1 MAITKIL
8 ARKGRLDVGIN
19 YVLNGD
25 KTQERVLTAHLNC
38 DPGRECRQ
46 MLDTKRAYGKED
58 GVQYYHIIQSFKP
71 GEITPEQALEIATEF
86 AKEHLPGYE
95 TVIGVH
101 VDKEHIHAHLMFN
114 SVNADTGEKYHSG
127 NWIVDNLNSALG
139 TWNGKLA
146 EIWQLLS
153 TTPENFK
160 GGGVWTV
167 MQDINGALQAI
178 GCALLVLFFVMGIVK
193 TCSSFTELKKPE
205 MVFKCFIRFVLAQA
219 AVTHGMELM
228 TALFK
233 VAQGMISTIM
243 TASGMSAL
251 TDTTLPSEM
260 VTIIEDVGFLESIPL
275 WAITLLGSLF
285 ICLIYKLGDAD
296 GCAESIDELGR
307 TTKQAGEDA
316 ESFSIKFKDGFA
328 AALKGAG
335 AAVGAVATA
344 AAAGIKVLNDI
355 AEATEE
361 YRENQGKLNT
371 AFEAAGYSTETA
383 KAAYQDLYA
392 VLGDSDNATESAQL
406 LAKLAKSEEDVAK
419 WGEIAAGVTGT
430 FGDALPINSLIEAAN
445 ETAKVGQ
452 VTGTLAD
459 ALNWVG
465 ISEDEFN
472 EKLSASADEADR
484 TRLITETLSSTYQ
497 NASNIFRENNEV
509 LMEANRAQAELDDSM
524 SKLGGAIAEVK
535 TELTAEFAPALSE
548 VMDALVGLAEG
559 AEGADQA
566 FTQAIDNLIGQ
577 ATEKLP
583 ELLEFGADII
593 INVISGIAN
602 ASPQLAEG
610 AVVAITALVEGLTGA
625 LPQIAEAAAQLI
637 GGLVSGLA
645 EAAPE
650 LIPAAANA
658 VAEVAQ
664 ALVDNAPLL
673 MDAALQLITA
683 LGDGLLDAIPV
694 LLEATPEIISSLLD
708 AILEGIP
715 QIIEAGITLLG
726 SLVEDL
732 PTIISTIIAVLPEI
746 ISSISSTLLDD
757 IPKIIEAG
765 VKLLTS
771 LVTDLPKII
780 AEIVRALPEIIT
792 GMVTELAKGVAKFED
807 VGGNLVRGLWTG
819 IQSLANWLWNKV
831 YGWISSIWDGITDF
845 FGIASPS
852 KEMAWVG
859 EMLVEG
865 LAGAVNKDGKKAVKA
880 VKAMA
885 SDMLSEVQAE
895 TGKVND
901 ALAGAARQAVQLS
914 TQDIGAELRR
924 QKELIAS
931 MEADL
936 RLRELQVR
944 GSMPQ
949 VSPQTVSVGITYDP
963 DVDYS
968 SLMLAAETLEEFEQY
983 AAQRTAKIIGEHI
996 DTVAQ
1001 GYADN
1006 AAILEQWRSTVEQ
1019 TMTGI
1024 EKSVNGV
1031 SYDPDVDYSAL
1042 MLEAKSVEEF
1052 LELSNKRAAKIAGE
1066 NIDVVARGYADN
1078 VQLLEQWSSAIQES
1092 RDDLVSAAD
1101 DMAVEF
1107 SRRMDEVTKNLNEAI
1122 QEMNVKEEAFQV
1134 GENNIRGLIDGTISM
1149 RDELVETYAQMGRDA
1164 LAAYK
1169 REVDQHSPSHKFEQA
1184 GRFDI
1189 QGLIHG
1195 AENEADHLDAAYAK
1209 LAQTALRSME
1219 RGLPTIVAEPPVT
1232 AVQERQTAAIVS
1244 AIASKDGGGGGIPI
1258 YIDKLVVRDDSDI
1271 QRIAQELYYITE
1283 REKRSRGGGSL

>member
-1 MAITKIL
+1 MAMRTISTKLVLDGEAEYRAKLKNINAEL
-8 ARKGRLDVGIN
+8 ALQKSELEKVQAQYRNSANSLEALSAKQAALKGQIDA
-19 YVLNGD
+19 LNE
-25 KTQERVLTAHLNC
+25 KH
-38 DPGRECRQ
+38 REQ
-46 MLDTKRAYGKED
+46 SAMLDKAREAQQKYADEADSLRAKLED
-58 GVQYYHIIQSFKP
+58 LKTS
-71 GEITPEQALEIATEF
+71 
-86 AKEHLPGYE
+86 
-95 TVIGVH
+95 
-101 VDKEHIHAHLMFN
+101 
-114 SVNADTGEKYHSG
+114 SADTAEEEE
-127 NWIVDNLNSALG
+127 
-139 TWNGKLA
+139 KLA
-146 EIWQLLS
+146 KQLATAEDS
-153 TTPENFK
+153 
-160 GGGVWTV
+160 
-167 MQDINGALQAI
+167 MQKAASAVVEYQKQLNNTERDQAKL
-178 GCALLVLFFVMGIVK
+178 GQ
-193 TCSSFTELKKPE
+193 ELKQTE
-205 MVFKCFIRFVLAQA
+205 QY
-219 AVTHGMELM
+219 
-228 TALFK
+228 
-233 VAQGMISTIM
+233 
-243 TASGMSAL
+243 L
-251 TDTTLPSEM
+251 TEATDS
-260 VTIIEDVGFLESIPL
+260 
-275 WAITLLGSLF
+275 
-285 ICLIYKLGDAD
+285 AD

-316 ESFSIKFKDGFA
+316 ESFSVKFKDGFA

-344 AAAGIKVLNDI
+344 AAAGIKILNDI

-452 VTGTLAD
+452 VTGVLAD

-472 EKLSASADEADR
+472 ERLSASADEADR

-497 NASNIFRENNEV
+497 NASDIFRKNNEV

-548 VMDALVGLAEG
+548 VMDALVGMAEG

-602 ASPQLAEG
+602 AAPQLAEG
-610 AVVAITALVEGLTGA
+610 AGVAITALVEGLTGALPQIAEGAVVVITALVDGLTGA

-673 MDAALQLITA
+673 LDAALQLITA

-715 QIIEAGITLLG
+715 QIIETGITLLG

-765 VKLLTS
+765 VELLTS

-792 GMVTELAKGVAKFED
+792 GMVTELAKGVSKFED

-819 IQSLANWLWNKV
+819 IQSLASWLWNKV

-865 LAGAVNKDGKKAVKA
+865 LAGAVNKDGQKAVKA
-880 VKAMA
+880 VKDMA
-885 SDMLSEVQAE
+885 SDMLSEVQSE

-901 ALAGAARQAVQLS
+901 VLASAAGQAVQLS
-914 TQDIGAELRR
+914 TQDIETELRR

-949 VSPQTVSVGITYDP
+949 VSPQAGSVDITYDP
-963 DVDYS
+963 N
-968 SLMLAAETLEEFEQY
+968 
-983 AAQRTAKIIGEHI
+983 
-996 DTVAQ
+996 
-1001 GYADN
+1001 ADN
-1006 AAILEQWRSTVEQ
+1006 I
-1019 TMTGI
+1019 
-1024 EKSVNGV
+1024 
-1031 SYDPDVDYSAL
+1031 
-1042 MLEAKSVEEF
+1042 
-1052 LELSNKRAAKIAGE
+1052 
-1066 NIDVVARGYADN
+1066 
-1078 VQLLEQWSSAIQES
+1078 QLLEQWSSAIQES
-1092 RDDLVSAAD
+1092 RDDLVRAAD
-1101 DMAVEF
+1101 DMAAEF
-1107 SRRMDEVTKNLNEAI
+1107 SRRMDEVTKSLNEAI

-1169 REVDQHSPSHKFEQA
+1169 REVDQRSPSHKFEQA

-1271 QRIAQELYYITE
+1271 QRIAQELYYLTE
-1283 REKRSRGGGSL
+1283 RERRSRGGGSL

>member
-1 MAITKIL
+1 MATRTISTKLVLDGEAEYRAKLKNINAEL
-8 ARKGRLDVGIN
+8 ALQKSELEKVQAQYRNSANSLEALSAKQAALKGQIDA
-19 YVLNGD
+19 LNE
-25 KTQERVLTAHLNC
+25 KH
-38 DPGRECRQ
+38 REQ
-46 MLDTKRAYGKED
+46 SAMLDKAREAQQKYADEADSLRAKLED
-58 GVQYYHIIQSFKP
+58 LKTS
-71 GEITPEQALEIATEF
+71 
-86 AKEHLPGYE
+86 
-95 TVIGVH
+95 
-101 VDKEHIHAHLMFN
+101 
-114 SVNADTGEKYHSG
+114 SADTAEEEEKLTKQLATAEDSMQKAASAVVEYQKQ
-127 NWIVDNLNSALG
+127 LNNTERDQAKLG
-139 TWNGKLA
+139 
-146 EIWQLLS
+146 Q
-153 TTPENFK
+153 
-160 GGGVWTV
+160 
-167 MQDINGALQAI
+167 
-178 GCALLVLFFVMGIVK
+178 
-193 TCSSFTELKKPE
+193 ELKQTE
-205 MVFKCFIRFVLAQA
+205 QY
-219 AVTHGMELM
+219 
-228 TALFK
+228 
-233 VAQGMISTIM
+233 
-243 TASGMSAL
+243 L
-251 TDTTLPSEM
+251 TEATDS
-260 VTIIEDVGFLESIPL
+260 
-275 WAITLLGSLF
+275 
-285 ICLIYKLGDAD
+285 AD

-316 ESFSIKFKDGFA
+316 ESFSVKFKDGFA

-355 AEATEE
+355 AEATAE

-452 VTGTLAD
+452 VTGVLAD

-497 NASNIFRENNEV
+497 NASDIFRKNNEV
-509 LMEANRAQAELDDSM
+509 LMEANRAQAELDESM

-535 TELTAEFAPALSE
+535 TELTAEFAPALSA

-566 FTQAIDNLIGQ
+566 FTQAIDNLISQ

-593 INVISGIAN
+593 INVIGGIAN

-625 LPQIAEAAAQLI
+625 LPQIAEAATQLI

-658 VAEVAQ
+658 VAEVAR

-673 MDAALQLITA
+673 LDAALQLITA

-715 QIIEAGITLLG
+715 QIIETGITLLG

-765 VKLLTS
+765 VELLTS

-792 GMVTELAKGVAKFED
+792 GMVTELAKGVSKFED

-819 IQSLANWLWNKV
+819 IQSLASWLWNKV

-865 LAGAVNKDGKKAVKA
+865 LAGAVNKDGQKAVKA
-880 VKAMA
+880 VKDMA
-885 SDMLSEVQAE
+885 SDMLSEVQSE

-901 ALAGAARQAVQLS
+901 VLASAAGQAVQLS
-914 TQDIGAELRR
+914 TQDIETELRR

-949 VSPQTVSVGITYDP
+949 VSPQAGSVDITYDP
-963 DVDYS
+963 
-968 SLMLAAETLEEFEQY
+968 
-983 AAQRTAKIIGEHI
+983 
-996 DTVAQ
+996 
-1001 GYADN
+1001 N
-1006 AAILEQWRSTVEQ
+1006 
-1019 TMTGI
+1019 
-1024 EKSVNGV
+1024 
-1031 SYDPDVDYSAL
+1031 
-1042 MLEAKSVEEF
+1042 
-1052 LELSNKRAAKIAGE
+1052 
-1066 NIDVVARGYADN
+1066 ADN

-1092 RDDLVSAAD
+1092 RDDLVRAAD
-1101 DMAVEF
+1101 DMAAEF
-1107 SRRMDEVTKNLNEAI
+1107 SRRMDEVTKSLNDAI

-1169 REVDQHSPSHKFEQA
+1169 REVDQRSPSHKLEQA

-1283 REKRSRGGGSL
+1283 RERRSRGGGSV